1 MEPVTAPAGGHPG
14 FAIRLST
21 LALAGVSSGAV
32 VIGLGSRLAM
42 LLLRLTSGD
51 RVHGLV
57 SDDGFTIGQ
66 VTLSGTYNLCHLG
79 AAVGVIGAGA
89 YRLVAPWLLGPPWF
103 RRTTCALGA
112 GAVVGSLL
120 VHADGIDFRALQ
132 PTWLAV
138 ALFVALPALFAAVLG
153 DVLAAAR
160 GWATWVAS
168 GPRKRWLVPV
178 LAVAAVPGT
187 LLPLGITAV
196 VLAVSEPARRAL
208 ARREMPRCRI
218 AAGIAVRGIWL
229 SIAVAGAF
237 ALTDD
242 IRSLA

>member
-1 MEPVTAPAGGHPG
+1 MEAVTVHAVDHPG

-21 LALAGVSSGAV
+21 FALAGVSSGVV

-57 SDDGFTIGQ
+57 SDDGFTIGR

-79 AAVGVIGAGA
+79 AVVGVIGAGS

-153 DVLAAAR
+153 DVLTAAR

-168 GPRKRWLVPV
+168 GPRARWLVPV
-178 LAVAAVPGT
+178 LTVAAVPGT
-187 LLPLGITAV
+187 LLPLGITAA
-196 VLAVSEPARRAL
+196 VLAASEPARRAL
-208 ARREMPRCRI
+208 ARCEMPRSRI
-218 AAGIAVRGIWL
+218 AAGIAVRGVWL

>member
-1 MEPVTAPAGGHPG
+1 MEPVTVHAGDRPG

-21 LALAGVSSGAV
+21 FALAGISSGVV

-42 LLLRLTSGD
+42 LLLRVTSGE

-89 YRLVAPWLLGPPWF
+89 HRLVAPWLLGPPWF

-112 GAVVGSLL
+112 GAVVGSML

-138 ALFVALPALFAAVLG
+138 GLFVALPALFAAVIG
-153 DVLAAAR
+153 DVLTAAR
-160 GWATWVAS
+160 GWATWIAS
-168 GPRKRWLVPV
+168 GPRRRWLVPV

-196 VLAVSEPARRAL
+196 VLAASEPARRAL
-208 ARREMPRCRI
+208 APHEARRERL
-218 AAGIAVRGIWL
+218 AAGIAVRAIWL

-237 ALTDD
+237 ALADD